1 MFFFLGEQDY
11 LENLMN
17 CADLFVLPSEQES
30 FGLVA
35 LEAQASGLPVIG
47 TAIGGL
53 PEVVVHEQTGL
64 LFPVGEI
71 NGMAHGA
78 LELLK
83 NSSLYDR
90 FRKSAR
96 QRAVKH
102 FDSKLIIPQYE
113 SFYQEILNSG

>member
-1 MFFFLGEQDY
+1 
-11 LENLMN
+11 MN

-64 LFPVGEI
+64 LFPVGEV

-83 NSSLYDR
+83 NSSRYDR

-96 QRAVKH
+96 QRAVKY